1 MILTYLTHTHL
12 QNLKGTVVN
21 QMYNSVNKGSLKIT
35 FTILNAY
42 WKLKYLIWPDK
53 KKLKFCLNFKTF
65 YCL

>member
-53 KKLKFCLNFKTF
+53 KN
-65 YCL
+65 